1 MNMPPSKN
9 PRIPKAVLS
18 RLPALENCATP
29 LTKCLWALKAR
40 KESSGSQAFISADD
54 ISEILLNSDVSLTPV
69 RVQRALAR
77 AGDAVARRRVNRTP
91 LFRVMGPGEK
101 VLLRQAAGDGLHAIY
116 ISGTAPW
123 SDRRL
128 VVSKAVA
135 TLTGHVRIVDK
146 FFGVESLDFLHAF
159 ARTRRISFLTEK
171 LSGDVGHLRREV
183 SRFRKEFPNSEF
195 RIYPRKHEL
204 HDRYLVS
211 DREVW
216 LIGHGIKDFGSKESF
231 VVVLKD
237 PFGKD
242 LRSILRDSFD
252 QRWVVS
258 TAL

>member
-1 MNMPPSKN
+1 MPRSKCSK
-9 PRIPKAVLS
+9 IPKAVLS
-18 RLPALENCATP
+18 RLPALENCTTP
-29 LTKCLWALKAR
+29 LTKCFWALKAS
-40 KESSGSQAFISADD
+40 KESSNSQAFISADD

-69 RVQRALAR
+69 RVQTALAR
-77 AGDAVARRRVNRTP
+77 AGDAVARRRVNGTP

-101 VLLRQAAGDGLHAIY
+101 VLLHQAGGLHAIY
-116 ISGTAPW
+116 ISGKEPW

-128 VVSKAVA
+128 VVSKAVVS
-135 TLTGHVRIVDK
+135 LTGHVRIVDK
-146 FFGVESLDFLHAF
+146 FFGVESLDFLQAF
-159 ARTRRISFLTEK
+159 ARTRRISFLTER
-171 LSGDVGHLRREV
+171 LNGDVAHLRREV
-183 SRFRKEFPNSEF
+183 SRFRREFPNSEF

-211 DREVW
+211 DHEVW

-231 VVVLKD
+231 VVVLKE

-242 LRSILRDSFD
+242 LRSILSDSFD